1 MATRLGITTVTIDG
15 QNKNINE
22 LNPLELQSEWI
33 KIKHEINDLY
43 SVNEK
48 ANNGWRGVILKLIDV
63 HLPDRKYIKLGG
75 INSKGE
81 SIVSESN

>member
-33 KIKHEINDLY
+33 K
-43 SVNEK
+43 
-48 ANNGWRGVILKLIDV
+48 
-63 HLPDRKYIKLGG
+63 
-75 INSKGE
+75 
-81 SIVSESN
+81 